1 MDKSKIVPIILLI
14 VILGVGFVAFTF
26 YVEKE
31 NLTVANQELAK
42 EKAGLVEAN
51 SNLKYTINKIE
62 KDKVLAERRLSV
74 IKDQLAE
81 AESGMESLREKWTAV
96 AKERDALAEK
106 MKRTSVPEVK
116 FVERT
121 ETAEDLSEDHW
132 ADFVQNRASLEAK
145 FDILSKT
152 LFEEKNK
159 ISKLSGE
166 NKELSIKIDQVTKEK
181 ERLLE
186 EIKFKERTLRIMSM
200 DLVTEREGRGTA
212 VDEVRKL
219 RKENVGLKREL
230 IVANKDLMKLQDT
243 LKDAVSKKGELEDKI
258 ADADNILKEKSMAF
272 QELQEQLEYVIE
284 GGKKVVSSGSASV
297 ELPPIVVKP
306 SSPGLK
312 ELRGEIIAVNHEEK
326 FVVIDIGESSGLRP
340 GALLKIMRG
349 GKEVGTVEV
358 IETRKE
364 ISAADIREVVSGYT
378 VQEGDITIT
387 R

>member
-26 YVEKE
+26 YIEKE
-31 NLTVANQELAK
+31 NLTATNQELAE
-42 EKAGLVEAN
+42 EKASLVEAN

-62 KDKVLAERRLSV
+62 KDKVLAERRLST

-81 AESGMESLREKWTAV
+81 AESEMGSLREKWALV
-96 AKERDALAEK
+96 AKERDELAERMEK
-106 MKRTSVPEVK
+106 TSTPEVK

-121 ETAEDLSEDHW
+121 ETESISEDHW

-145 FDILSKT
+145 FDILSKV
-152 LFEEKNK
+152 LFEEKSK
-159 ISKLSGE
+159 ILKLSGE
-166 NKELSIKIDQVTKEK
+166 NKELSIRIDQVTKER

-200 DLVTEREGRGTA
+200 DLVTEREGRGSA
-212 VDEVRKL
+212 VNEVRKL

-243 LKDAVSKKGELEDKI
+243 LKDAIFKKGELEDKI
-258 ADADNILKEKSMAF
+258 VDADNILREKAMAF

-284 GGKKVVSSGSASV
+284 DGKKIMSSGSASV

-312 ELRGEIIAVNHEEK
+312 ELRGEIIAVNNEEK
-326 FVVIDIGESSGLRP
+326 FVVVDIGESSGLRP

-349 GKEVGTVEV
+349 DKEVGTVEV

>member
-1 MDKSKIVPIILLI
+1 MKS
-14 VILGVGFVAFTF
+14 
-26 YVEKE
+26 
-31 NLTVANQELAK
+31 
-42 EKAGLVEAN
+42 
-51 SNLKYTINKIE
+51 
-62 KDKVLAERRLSV
+62 
-74 IKDQLAE
+74 
-81 AESGMESLREKWTAV
+81 
-96 AKERDALAEK
+96 
-106 MKRTSVPEVK
+106 TSVSEVT
-116 FVERT
+116 VVGGADT
-121 ETAEDLSEDHW
+121 GIISEDHW

-159 ISKLSGE
+159 MLKLSRE
-166 NKELSIKIDQVTKEK
+166 NKELSIQIDQVAKEK
-181 ERLLE
+181 DRLLE

-200 DLVTEREGRGTA
+200 DLVTEREGRGSA

-230 IVANKDLMKLQDT
+230 IMANKDLMKLQDT
-243 LKDAVSKKGELEDKI
+243 LKDAIFKKDELEEKI
-258 ADADNILKEKSMAF
+258 SDADTILREKAMAF
-272 QELQEQLEYVIE
+272 EELQVQLERTID
-284 GGKKVVSSGSASV
+284 GGKKIISKESASV

-306 SSPGLK
+306 SAPGLK

-340 GALLKIMRG
+340 GVLLKIMRG
-349 GKEVGTVEV
+349 GKEVGSAEV

-364 ISAADIREVVSGYT
+364 ISAADIKEVVGGYT